1 MTSSPRALALV
12 ILFLAAL
19 CGCQSLPYA
28 DDGAI
33 PATVRVADGSAER
46 AALNAEVYDAAI
58 GLVTR
63 RFYRRDFGGLD
74 WPARAAALRDEAIV
88 QPDERGFYRA
98 LNTTLALLNDR
109 HTTAVAPSINLRRQQ
124 VRLTE
129 SPQFGLTLTRS
140 GERFVVTRLRPDGPA
155 AEAGVQLGWRVET
168 VDGQP
173 LEADRTYVDAPGVW
187 RFTDAADAIHEV
199 TLAARPMP
207 RAPPLVDRR
216 SDGVVVVQF
225 DEFDRATREAVL
237 DRLKAELAD
246 APAAVVIDL
255 RYNIGGID
263 SEVGRL
269 LSPFFGERLEYGVA
283 EFGWLPDRHLSTRPG
298 ALRFDGP
305 LAVLTSG
312 QSASAAE
319 LFAAFVQEQRRGPVV
334 GSKTAGAV
342 VGSRFFAL
350 PDGGRLG
357 VGIVA
362 FRTGAGAVLE
372 QVGVTPDV
380 VVEPTE
386 ADLRAGRDPV
396 LTRAVET
403 LNPS

>member
-1 MTSSPRALALV
+1 MNLLARAGALV
-12 ILFLAAL
+12 FVLLVGA
-19 CGCQSLPYA
+19 CQSLPYA

-33 PATVRVADGSAER
+33 PTPVVVADGSAER
-46 AALNAEVYDAAI
+46 VALNARVYDAAVD
-58 GLVTR
+58 LVAR

-74 WPARAAALRDEAIV
+74 WPARAAALRDEAIAK
-88 QPDERGFYRA
+88 PDERGFYRA

-109 HTTAVAPSINLRRQQ
+109 HTNAVPPSINLRRQQ
-124 VRLTE
+124 IRLTE

-168 VDGQP
+168 VDERP
-173 LEADRTYVDAPGVW
+173 FEADRTYVETAGAW
-187 RFTDAADAIHEV
+187 RFTDADDAVHEV
-199 TLAARPMP
+199 TMAARPMS

-216 SDGVVVVQF
+216 PDGVLVIQF
-225 DEFDRATREAVL
+225 DEFDRANREAVL
-237 DRLKAELAD
+237 ERLKAELAD
-246 APAAVVIDL
+246 PPSAVIIDL
-255 RYNIGGID
+255 RYNIGGLD

-269 LSPFFGERLEYGVA
+269 LSPFFGDRLEYGVA

-298 ALRFDGP
+298 PVRFDGP
-305 LAVLTSG
+305 LAVLTSS
-312 QSASAAE
+312 QSASGAE
-319 LFAAFVQEQRRGPVV
+319 LFAAFVQEQGRGPVV
-334 GSKTAGAV
+334 GGKTAGAV

-380 VVEPTE
+380 AVEPTE

-396 LTRAVET
+396 LARAIES
-403 LNPS
+403 LSLS

>member
-1 MTSSPRALALV
+1 MNLLARAGALV
-12 ILFLAAL
+12 FVLLVGA
-19 CGCQSLPYA
+19 CQSLPYA

-33 PATVRVADGSAER
+33 PTPVVVADGSAER
-46 AALNAEVYDAAI
+46 VALNARVYDAAVD
-58 GLVTR
+58 LVAR

-74 WPARAAALRDEAIV
+74 WPARAAALRDEAIAK
-88 QPDERGFYRA
+88 PDERGFYRA

-109 HTTAVAPSINLRRQQ
+109 HTNAVPPSINLRRQQ
-124 VRLTE
+124 IRLTE

-168 VDGQP
+168 VDERP
-173 LEADRTYVDAPGVW
+173 FEADRTYVETAGAW
-187 RFTDAADAIHEV
+187 RFTDADDAVHEV
-199 TLAARPMP
+199 TMAARPMS

-216 SDGVVVVQF
+216 PDGVLVIQF
-225 DEFDRATREAVL
+225 DEFDRANREAVL
-237 DRLKAELAD
+237 ERLKAELAD
-246 APAAVVIDL
+246 PPAAVIIDL
-255 RYNIGGID
+255 RYNIGGLD

-269 LSPFFGERLEYGVA
+269 LSPFFGDRLEYGVA

-298 ALRFDGP
+298 PVRFDGP
-305 LAVLTSG
+305 LAVLTSS
-312 QSASAAE
+312 QSASGAE
-319 LFAAFVQEQRRGPVV
+319 LFAAFVQEQGRGPVV
-334 GSKTAGAV
+334 GGKTAGAV

-380 VVEPTE
+380 AVEPTE

-396 LTRAVET
+396 LARAIES
-403 LNPS
+403 LSLS

>member
-1 MTSSPRALALV
+1 MTSFPRAAALA
-12 ILFLAAL
+12 FLLLAVL

-33 PATVRVADGSAER
+33 PTPVIVADGSTER
-46 AALNAEVYDAAI
+46 AALNAEVYDAAVA
-58 GLVTR
+58 LVTR

-74 WPARAAALRDEAIV
+74 WPARAAARRDEAV
-88 QPDERGFYRA
+88 AQPDERGFYRA
-98 LNTTLALLNDR
+98 LNTTLALLDDR
-109 HTTAVAPSINLRRQQ
+109 HTNAVPPSINLRRQQ
-124 VRLTE
+124 IRLAE

-140 GERFVVTRLRPDGPA
+140 GDRFVVTRLRPDGPA
-155 AEAGVQLGWRVET
+155 AEAGVQPGWRVET
-168 VDGQP
+168 VDGRP
-173 LEADRTYVDAPGVW
+173 FEANRTYVETAGVW
-187 RFTDAADAIHEV
+187 RFTDADDAVHEV
-199 TLAARPMP
+199 TLAARPMS
-207 RAPPLVDRR
+207 RAPPLVHRR
-216 SDGVVVVQF
+216 PDGVLVVQF

-237 DRLKAELAD
+237 ERLKVELAD
-246 APAAVVIDL
+246 PPAAVVIDL
-255 RYNIGGID
+255 RYNIGGLD
-263 SEVGRL
+263 SEVGHL
-269 LSPFFGERLEYGVA
+269 LSPFFGQRLEYGVA

-298 ALRFDGP
+298 PVRFDGP

-312 QSASAAE
+312 QSASGAE
-319 LFAAFVQEQRRGPVV
+319 LFAAFVQEQGRGPVV

-396 LTRAVET
+396 LTRAVEA